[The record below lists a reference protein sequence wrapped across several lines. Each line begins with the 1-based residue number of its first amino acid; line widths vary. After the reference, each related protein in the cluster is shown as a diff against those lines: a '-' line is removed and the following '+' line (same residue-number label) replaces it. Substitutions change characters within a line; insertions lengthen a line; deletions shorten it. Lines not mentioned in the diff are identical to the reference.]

1 MPSKRLKKHLA
12 LKYDINPSR
21 KCSSL
26 SRKKVEM
33 LWTIRLNFV
42 ATWKKLMAKKSVKQV
57 TISHVSAQ
65 SSICET
71 GRPIILERR
80 RGI

>member
-21 KCSSL
+21 KCTSL
-26 SRKKVEM
+26 SRKKLEM
-33 LWTIRLNFV
+33 LWAIRLNFV
-42 ATWKKLMAKKSVKQV
+42 AAWKKLMAKKSVKQV
-57 TISHVSAQ
+57 TISHISTH
-65 SSICET
+65 SSICKT
-71 GRPIILERR
+71 GRPIILERW